1 MSRRSVLVLLAAFG
15 GVLVALRLRR
25 DRRRERVTVGYED
38 GSSVTVEAG
47 APEADR
53 LLEIA
58 RTAVRA

>member
-1 MSRRSVLVLLAAFG
+1 MSRRSALVVLAALG

-38 GSSVTVEAG
+38 GSSVTFEPG
-47 APEADR
+47 APGADR

-58 RTAVRA
+58 RTAVHA

>member
-1 MSRRSVLVLLAAFG
+1 MSRRSVLVVLAALG

-25 DRRRERVTVGYED
+25 DRRREWVTVGYED

-47 APEADR
+47 ALEADR

-58 RTAVRA
+58 RTAVHA

>member
-1 MSRRSVLVLLAAFG
+1 MSRRSVLVVLAALG

-47 APEADR
+47 APAADR

-58 RTAVRA
+58 RTAVPA

>member
-1 MSRRSVLVLLAAFG
+1 MTRRSVIGVLAAFG

-53 LLEIA
+53 LLAIA
-58 RTAVRA
+58 RTAVHA